1 MEINKSD
8 KTIIDNGYTTQTY
21 LTAEQFKMI
30 IEKESLN
37 EVLVTD
43 VELEDAIQI
52 NSKEFDYIVSFMLYG
67 AQTFMMLTTFR
78 DGEWK
83 IAKLDYPILP
93 ITKSTH
99 EQLLIEGTKMSAANT
114 DLYRQT
120 LVNLIVENKQHIAR
134 IKNSIIKF
142 ITGKI

>member
-83 IAKLDYPILP
+83 IAELDYPILP

>member
-1 MEINKSD
+1 MEIKKSD